1 MDSSGAGSWDSGGVI
16 PAHVTDAPPPIY
28 TDSID
33 IPVLLRDGPDSRP
46 YKQWRTAAAQPWPSN
61 AAFPEHDGWY
71 LPTTTWREI
80 LKAATEVGRDVTP
93 NLLQVPQLAHSEL
106 VARVAPLYAY
116 IGIHRFVPKRP
127 KKPLKGSTGRRLT
140 VNAVYEYATE
150 KSARHALGYRLGMTM
165 AEWACR
171 SLMGLGQTWHIEDG
185 GPDPALAHL
194 FQNPSLKL
202 PDLWGRHDAENA
214 YWLIEAKGGNVRVGR
229 LRDGWKQLEGGSK
242 ILNAYDHRRVLVG
255 ASVQPGGDLFL
266 TVDHDHRP
274 GLPPLHEPGGHPVPG
289 APSTPEDHLGE
300 DDDALMGAARAQM
313 LTFLALRSAPASR
326 LRTVALSSDRTTRRR
341 RRGGLTTPLE
351 DDEAT
356 SSARARA
363 RVAAI
368 DADGPSRRAAARAIG
383 LDDFLACRIPG
394 TELRLGMSSRLFA
407 ACAQLHRE
415 DRAIA
420 ARTPGMRAEDRI
432 HIEEDADEDA
442 ELERRRAQRR
452 DFLEQQWEARTDIV
466 PRVRAAYERGDTE
479 RWNQLLPSGH
489 EPSLD
494 LTEHPGLLEAATPET
509 YLALRQ
515 EDLPQAGR

>member
-1 MDSSGAGSWDSGGVI
+1 MI
-16 PAHVTDAPPPIY
+16 PAHVNDAPPLVY

-33 IPVLLRDGPDSRP
+33 VPVLFRDGPDGRP
-46 YKQWRTAAAQPWPSN
+46 FKQWRTAAAQPWPSD

-80 LKAATEVGRDVTP
+80 LKAATEVGRDATP
-93 NLLQVPQLAHSEL
+93 NLLHVPQLAHAEL

-116 IGIHRFVPKRP
+116 IGMHDFVPKKP
-127 KKPLKGSTGRRLT
+127 KTPLPGSTGRRLT

-150 KSARHALGYRLGMTM
+150 QSARHALGYRLGMTM

-185 GPDPALAHL
+185 GPDPTLEHL
-194 FQNPSLKL
+194 FKNPSLKL

-214 YWLIEAKGGNVRVGR
+214 YWLIEAKGGNVRVKR

-242 ILNAYDHRRVLVG
+242 ILGAYAHRSVLVG

-266 TVDHDHRP
+266 TVDHDHHP
-274 GLPPLHEPGGHPVPG
+274 GNPPLPHPGGKTPPG
-289 APSTPEDHLGE
+289 APSTPEDHLG
-300 DDDALMGAARAQM
+300 DDNDALMGTARAQM

-341 RRGGLTTPLE
+341 RRDGLTTPLE
-351 DDEAT
+351 NDEAT
-356 SSARARA
+356 LAARTRARG
-363 RVAAI
+363 AAI
-368 DADGPSRRAAARAIG
+368 GADDPNRREWTRALG

-394 TELRLGMSSRLFA
+394 TELQLGMSRRLFA

-415 DRAIA
+415 DQAIA
-420 ARTPGMRAEDRI
+420 DRTPGMRAEDRVRV
-432 HIEEDADEDA
+432 EEDASEDA
-442 ELERRRAQRR
+442 ELERRRTQGRIFR
-452 DFLEQQWEARTDIV
+452 EQQEDARPRIA
-466 PRVRAAYERGDTE
+466 PRVRAAYEQGDTE
-479 RWNQLLPSGH
+479 RWNQLLPSGQ
-489 EPSLD
+489 EPPLD

-515 EDLPQAGR
+515 EDLPHHGR